1 MPAPSSDISNAEL
14 AMFCRQFGSLIHAD
28 VNILQV
34 MEALR
39 NQVGKAYFREI
50 IDQVRRD
57 VEMGRTLATAFS
69 RYPQTFSPFFISMI
83 RQGELEGELDSVLLT
98 LADHFE
104 SRLDRDVNAART
116 RTTGGA
122 LDLETLIS
130 VVRYG
135 MVWMGAFLSAIFVA
149 AGIILYAA
157 SADLLPREWQAASIC
172 LITGLFLFLGV
183 LLFSRQAR

>member
-1 MPAPSSDISNAEL
+1 MPPQSTDITNAEL
-14 AMFCRQFGSLIHAD
+14 AAFCRQFGSLVHAD

-34 MEALR
+34 LEALR

-50 IDQVRRD
+50 IDQIRRD

-69 RYPQTFSPFFISMI
+69 RYPQTFSPFFLSMI
-83 RQGELEGELDSVLLT
+83 RQGELEGELDTVLFT

-104 SRLDRDVNAART
+104 SRLDRDVDTGRT
-116 RTTGGA
+116 RGTGA
-122 LDLETLIS
+122 LDVETLIS

-135 MVWMGAFLSAIFVA
+135 FVWMAAFLSAIFVA
-149 AGIILYAA
+149 AGIILYAS
-157 SADLLPREWQAASIC
+157 SAGLLPHQWQTAGIC
-172 LITGLFLFLGV
+172 LVTGLFLFLGV